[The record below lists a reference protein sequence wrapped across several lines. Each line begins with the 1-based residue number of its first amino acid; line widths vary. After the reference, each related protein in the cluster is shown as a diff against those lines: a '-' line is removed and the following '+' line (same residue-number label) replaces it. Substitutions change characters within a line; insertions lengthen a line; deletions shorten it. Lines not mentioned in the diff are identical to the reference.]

1 MKAARMATAVAQPR
15 PASPAGAAAAREV
28 WEMAEPPNFHQAPPE
43 HAVAAAAY
51 RGPEAQPA
59 QREGEAAAAARVAAV
74 ARAALARAPPPPYN
88 ERARPPP
95 PPLPDPVAR
104 RRVNANIHLS
114 LTTEFATLVGE
125 APTSFPCPSRR
136 RLGPTL
142 HVSLQ
147 PEFAE
152 LLGLDEDDDDDDD
165 DISLASR
172 VLSVS
177 FSDEEERP
185 RSAGSTWR
193 PASPA
198 SVVSEDIEADATWCG
213 NWRSR
218 RAAPE
223 DSDEM
228 DVTSLRTA
236 LALARREAT
245 AARADAAAARRHAR
259 RRSGAARADSLAARR
274 AARDAAEAFDAV
286 AEAATA
292 AAQDASRARS
302 NQAAAE
308 AAHAAARAQLRR
320 ATTGDDVFV
329 DNLDALETPPRH
341 RSRSLDAIDARPPSP
356 PLDPR
361 AALAAAER
369 VFLPAAL
376 QPLSTDCL
384 ADLDRRL
391 RDLGDAVRRKVVDRA
406 LCGDEASTCALCCAA
421 TKSVAFVDCGHAVCE
436 TCVAKVDRC
445 PFCRGPAQPSIRIH
459 L

>member
-1 MKAARMATAVAQPR
+1 VKPQGWPPPWRSRGRPRVPPGQRQCGKCGSSQNPQILHEEVRPPPPRAADL
-15 PASPAGAAAAREV
+15 AS
-28 WEMAEPPNFHQAPPE
+28 
-43 HAVAAAAY
+43 
-51 RGPEAQPA
+51 
-59 QREGEAAAAARVAAV
+59 
-74 ARAALARAPPPPYN
+74 AALART
-88 ERARPPP
+88 PPP

-152 LLGLDEDDDDDDD
+152 LLGLDEDEDDDDD

-259 RRSGAARADSLAARR
+259 RRSGAARADSLAARG

-292 AAQDASRARS
+292 LRKTRVGRGQTRPPQRPHLRLRGRNYVERQQARTS
-302 NQAAAE
+302 
-308 AAHAAARAQLRR
+308 LWIPW
-320 ATTGDDVFV
+320 T
-329 DNLDALETPPRH
+329 
-341 RSRSLDAIDARPPSP
+341 RSRP
-356 PLDPR
+356 
-361 AALAAAER
+361 
-369 VFLPAAL
+369 
-376 QPLSTDCL
+376 
-384 ADLDRRL
+384 
-391 RDLGDAVRRKVVDRA
+391 
-406 LCGDEASTCALCCAA
+406 
-421 TKSVAFVDCGHAVCE
+421 
-436 TCVAKVDRC
+436 
-445 PFCRGPAQPSIRIH
+445 
-459 L
+459 